1 MQCFHKVQQL
11 FCSINPA
18 MLPKTGGF
26 NIKFT
31 IYKVIKVPTFRHLT
45 RANTR
50 NAKFNST
57 QHTCFVSLISPVFL
71 N

>member
-11 FCSINPA
+11 FRSA

-50 NAKFNST
+50 NAKFNSSYSA
-57 QHTCFVSLISPVFL
+57 HMFCKL